1 MSLGASTLEN
11 STEVRTASWGN
22 SSEFDDFNYVPVS
35 PWGPIS
41 LIFGVISL
49 AGYFG
54 MFGLYVAFL
63 GVILA
68 ILALVRL
75 KALAGMVKGR
85 PLAVIGLLLSSTSL
99 VFGSINMAHNYQTEC
114 PEGFR
119 RVSFP
124 RDISE
129 KQFLYV
135 GSFRKL
141 HPDVVPL
148 IGQKVFLKGFMWQTE
163 KADGLTRFILLKDN
177 GECCFGGKAQPYDMM
192 EVVLQDNKTT
202 RAYMSMVA
210 VAGVLRANV
219 NAGEDEPVY
228 TMEATLVEEART
240 GF

>member
-11 STEVRTASWGN
+11 VNEVRAGSWGN
-22 SSEFDDFNYVPVS
+22 SSEFDDFDYVPVS

-41 LIFGVISL
+41 LIFGVISI

-54 MFGLYVAFL
+54 MFGLYVAFM
-63 GVILA
+63 GVILSV
-68 ILALVRL
+68 LALFRL

-85 PLAVIGLLLSSTSL
+85 PMAIMGLLLSSTSL
-99 VFGSINMAHNYQTEC
+99 VFGSSLMVHNYRIEC
-114 PEGFR
+114 PEGYL
-119 RVSFP
+119 RVNFP

-129 KQFLYV
+129 KQFIYF
-135 GSFRKL
+135 GNFRKL

-148 IGQKVFLKGFMWQTE
+148 VGQKVFLKGFMWQTE
-163 KADGLTRFILLKDN
+163 KAEGLTKFILLKDN

-192 EVVLQDNKTT
+192 EVTLQDGKTT
-202 RAYMSMVA
+202 RAYFSMVA

-228 TMEATLVEEART
+228 TVEADIVEEAKT